1 LDITIDHAVEGDYDI
16 LAPIGEVDL
25 ASYVQLRDRMGELL
39 DRGRVHLVLDLTGTV
54 FLDSTALRA
63 LIGGRRRAYA
73 LGGSFAVI
81 CPNPQVLKLFALTK
95 LDAVFGVLPS
105 LEEWRSRVAAGDT
118 TPPSSTT
125 ALE

>member
-1 LDITIDHAVEGDYDI
+1 MDITIDHAVEGDYDI

-25 ASYVQLRDRMGELL
+25 SSYVQLRDRMGELL
-39 DRGRVHLVLDLTGTV
+39 DRGRVHLVLDLSGTS

-81 CPNPQVLKLFALTK
+81 CANPPVLKLFALTK
-95 LDAVFGVLPS
+95 LDTVFGVLPS
-105 LEEWRSRVAAGDT
+105 LEAWRASITARGS

-125 ALE
+125 DLE

>member
-1 LDITIDHAVEGDYDI
+1 MDITIDHAVEGDYDI

-63 LIGGRRRAYA
+63 LIGARRRAHA

-81 CPNPQVLKLFALTK
+81 CANPPVLKLFALTK

-105 LEEWRSRVAAGDT
+105 LEVWRSGIKAPGS
-118 TPPSSTT
+118 TPPGPTT
-125 ALE
+125 DLE

>member
-1 LDITIDHAVEGDYDI
+1 MEITIDHAVEGDYDI

-63 LIGGRRRAYA
+63 LIGARRRAYA

-81 CPNPQVLKLFALTK
+81 CANPPVLKLFALTK

-105 LEEWRSRVAAGDT
+105 LEEWRSSVTAGGS
-118 TPPSSTT
+118 TPPSPTT
-125 ALE
+125 DLE

>member
-1 LDITIDHAVEGDYDI
+1 MDIKIDHAVEGDYDI

-25 ASYVQLRDRMGELL
+25 SSYVQLRDRMGELL
-39 DRGRVHLVLDLTGTV
+39 DRGRVHLVLDLTGTL

-81 CPNPQVLKLFALTK
+81 CANPQVLKLFALTK

-105 LEEWRSRVAAGDT
+105 LEAWRSSIT
-118 TPPSSTT
+118 TRGSTPRSSMKD
-125 ALE
+125 LE